1 MHRFC
6 HFSPHHYNSIM
17 AKLPLNSSIKLTGD
31 GVMMRFSAILVRAL
45 FIFCLPVGSQL
56 ADESATTLPTPM
68 DTTQPPIGPFSV
80 EILAIFVPPGI
91 SNAVQVVWGGDGVP
105 NGANLTY
112 GVYFGS
118 EDGDLEYPKLTTPNV
133 SALII
138 DLEYCTKYN
147 FAVTVLDGGATSDT
161 VKINPNTVRT
171 VITGAEQLAPPLNLT
186 VDLEARAQP
195 CINIRWSAAC
205 PTVTAPVGYV
215 VSVLDK
221 KLAKYKVLTLPP
233 TQRSDLVYR
242 LPVQYDDILEIR
254 VSSTFPGS
262 KAVGPVEYQVPAQ
275 LQPFKV
281 RVTVNEEDGAFV
293 IYWAEPFVPLMVG
306 RYYYQLIHLTGTLTV
321 TSLHNITL
329 QEINRESFLMSQC
342 FQKNT
347 LRGTFL

>member
-91 SNAVQVVWGGDGVP
+91 SNAVQVVWGGD
-105 NGANLTY
+105 
-112 GVYFGS
+112 
-118 EDGDLEYPKLTTPNV
+118 DPKLTTPNV

-138 DLEYCTKYN
+138 DLQYCTKYN

-186 VDLEARAQP
+186 
-195 CINIRWSAAC
+195 
-205 PTVTAPVGYV
+205 
-215 VSVLDK
+215 
-221 KLAKYKVLTLPP
+221 
-233 TQRSDLVYR
+233 
-242 LPVQYDDILEIR
+242 
-254 VSSTFPGS
+254 
-262 KAVGPVEYQVPAQ
+262 
-275 LQPFKV
+275 
-281 RVTVNEEDGAFV
+281 
-293 IYWAEPFVPLMVG
+293 
-306 RYYYQLIHLTGTLTV
+306 
-321 TSLHNITL
+321 
-329 QEINRESFLMSQC
+329 
-342 FQKNT
+342 
-347 LRGTFL
+347 